1 MADDANKLEAESG
14 TPTMVGRVEL
24 PLTLTPFLK
33 PKPKPKPNP
42 NQVGSVE
49 ELKRSASLK
58 RLAVSVARLEPI
70 KGQSGFV
77 NWDARELPEA
87 ALRCAALV
95 SSTAP

>member
-1 MADDANKLEAESG
+1 M
-14 TPTMVGRVEL
+14 
-24 PLTLTPFLK
+24 
-33 PKPKPKPNP
+33 
-42 NQVGSVE
+42 E